1 MSNVRR
7 VYVEKKPA
15 YAVQAKELKHE
26 IRSYLGID
34 NMTGV
39 RVLIRYDV
47 ENISDEV
54 FANSQTELNKFMT
67 AHKMASLKLALK
79 DYHNDR
85 LNDEL
90 YGRYIEAMSDDL
102 NTPNAYSV
110 IFETVKALNGAIRVK
125 EIDYDNLAALNN
137 TLEKELDI
145 LGIAYKNVSLS
156 DEDKEIYHKWEEAKK
171 AKDFTAADEMREKLM
186 ERGIL

>member
-1 MSNVRR
+1 M
-7 VYVEKKPA
+7 
-15 YAVQAKELKHE
+15 
-26 IRSYLGID
+26 
-34 NMTGV
+34 
-39 RVLIRYDV
+39 
-47 ENISDEV
+47 
-54 FANSQTELNKFMT
+54 
-67 AHKMASLKLALK
+67 KLALK

-145 LGIAYKNVSLS
+145 LGIAYKNISLS